1 MPGYWLFWDGHGILA
16 RTARQER
23 LLAALRSKVVNNR
36 RCVRPILARGGRI
49 RCLKWKLIS
58 ENDKPAAPDAA
69 STPPRKPDISPLERR
84 LAAAVATHVGGRGAF
99 QELEHGTALYHIVQ
113 RTTDELMAYSGQPYR
128 ATICTGASSALG
140 FYQRQLD
147 PLSRKAAHA
156 AEMLRATEVAAMD
169 AGEAALG
176 DNAQQ
181 TPFSITP
188 DFLRLARKLLK
199 PVLTPQEHMT
209 LLTTDH
215 VFETLIMA
223 REMLTDHRLEALL
236 APRRSQLRKALRR
249 IEIALYATH
258 NAKHIKQLDET
269 FKLIFDTIRAA
280 HERHCTCSSSSE
292 RR

>member
-1 MPGYWLFWDGHGILA
+1 MNGAQALIQTLVNGDVDVCFMNPG
-16 RTARQER
+16 T
-23 LLAALRSKVVNNR
+23 
-36 RCVRPILARGGRI
+36 
-49 RCLKWKLIS
+49 S
-58 ENDKPAAPDAA
+58 EM
-69 STPPRKPDISPLERR
+69 
-84 LAAAVATHVGGRGAF
+84 HFVG
-99 QELEHGTALYHIVQ
+99 
-113 RTTDELMAYSGQPYR
+113 
-128 ATICTGASSALG
+128 
-140 FYQRQLD
+140 
-147 PLSRKAAHA
+147 
-156 AEMLRATEVAAMD
+156 
-169 AGEAALG
+169 
-176 DNAQQ
+176 
-181 TPFSITP
+181 
-188 DFLRLARKLLK
+188 LARKLLK